1 MKNMF
6 IVHGYQANTESHWFQ
21 WLADQMKPYGYNVE
35 IVYLP
40 DSDCPSFEAWYQAIQ
55 NSMQNN
61 LNSETIIVA
70 HSLGVISTLNY
81 LTSMLNVPTIK
92 GLFLVSGFNE
102 KLSNLIEL
110 NQYID
115 CININLNNLHAQHI
129 VTIGAINDPVV
140 NIDATDR
147 LSEQLNVKTTY
158 VNHNGHFLATEGYN
172 SFNFLKDKIIEIL

>member
-1 MKNMF
+1 MF

-81 LTSMLNVPTIK
+81 LTSMP
-92 GLFLVSGFNE
+92 VSYTHLRAHE
-102 KLSNLIEL
+102 
-110 NQYID
+110 
-115 CININLNNLHAQHI
+115 
-129 VTIGAINDPVV
+129 T
-140 NIDATDR
+140 
-147 LSEQLNVKTTY
+147 
-158 VNHNGHFLATEGYN
+158 
-172 SFNFLKDKIIEIL
+172 